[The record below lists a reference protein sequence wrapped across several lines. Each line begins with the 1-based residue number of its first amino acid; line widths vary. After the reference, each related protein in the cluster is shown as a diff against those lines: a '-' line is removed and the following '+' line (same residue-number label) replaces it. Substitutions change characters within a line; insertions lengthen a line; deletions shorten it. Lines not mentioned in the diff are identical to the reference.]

1 MTEVILKNRKLNIE
15 KLLSFGF
22 EKADGDYVYHTD
34 LVDGQMKLTV
44 KIDTEGKIHT
54 AVNDNNSGDE
64 YVLHRV
70 AGAAGSFVGQVK
82 SEYEAILDEIS
93 AKCFE
98 PDVFKSEQAKA
109 IIAYVRGTYGDELE
123 YLWQKFPDNAVVR
136 RKDNKKWYAAIL
148 TVSRRKLGFD
158 SEKKVEILDLRIT
171 PEKMEST
178 VDNIRYLP
186 GYHMN
191 KKHWYTICLDGT
203 VGMDEICRRIDESY
217 KLAKK

>member
-1 MTEVILKNRKLNIE
+1 MVETVFKNRKLNIE
-15 KLLSFGF
+15 KVLSFGF
-22 EKADGDYVYHTD
+22 VKSDDSYVYHTD
-34 LVDGQMKLTV
+34 LACGQMKLTV

-54 AVNDNNSGDE
+54 AVTDNNSGDE

-82 SEYEAILDEIS
+82 SEYEAIFDEIS

-109 IIAYVRGTYGDELE
+109 VIAYVRDTYNNELE

-136 RKDNKKWYAAIL
+136 RKDNQKWYAAIL

-158 SEKKVEILDLRIT
+158 SDEMVEIIDLRIK
-171 PEKMEST
+171 PEEMEST
-178 VDNIRYLP
+178 VDNIRYFP

-191 KKHWYTICLDGT
+191 KKHWFTICLDGT